1 MRSLSMLLACLM
13 AGCAATP
20 APYVNELAIHTS
32 RGPNT
37 APRGSEEFCRIY
49 AAQTTVSRIEM
60 SRNGHGGGA
69 NGFDRHLA
77 RQEGD
82 RAFERCRAGRTN

>member
-1 MRSLSMLLACLM
+1 MRWISLAVLLLLT
-13 AGCAATP
+13 GCV
-20 APYVNELAIHTS
+20 APPPNLGDERIHLN

-49 AAQTTVSRIEM
+49 AAQTTVDRIEM
-60 SRNGHGGGA
+60 SRNGNGGGA
-69 NGFDRHLA
+69 NGFDRYLA

-82 RAFERCRAGRTN
+82 RAFARCRSGRTN